1 MAETLISPGV
11 LARENDQSFITQQP
25 VQVGAAI
32 VGPAVKGPVE
42 QPTVVT
48 SYSDYQSRFG
58 TTFESG
64 SLDYTFFTSIAAY
77 NYFNN
82 GGNTLLVTRV
92 VNSPSSWNYAS
103 ASITAGS
110 TVGDAS
116 ATASI
121 SLILAGASVF
131 GTTVDDEVKFDYDG
145 TTYRFVAADPAG
157 GLPADQ
163 APLYFV
169 ATGSTS
175 TAYATLLNTKIGT
188 SVSSVITSVDAGSGV
203 LNFTAASAG
212 TGFNGVT
219 FVTGSSTTF
228 STGSDGTSLTV
239 LGGGSNIT
247 TETTSFEL
255 EAIDKG
261 VIFNNTGPII

>member
-48 SYSDYQSRFG
+48 SYSDYQNRFG

-92 VNSPSSWNYAS
+92 VNSPSTWNYAS
-103 ASITAGS
+103 ASVTAGS

-116 ATASI
+116 ATAS
-121 SLILAGASVF
+121 LDLTLAGASVF
-131 GTTVDDEVKFDYDG
+131 GTATDDEMKFAYNG
-145 TTYRFVAADPAG
+145 TTYRFVAADNTG

-163 APLYFV
+163 PPLYFV
-169 ATGSTS
+169 AEDTTS
-175 TAYATLLNTKIGT
+175 AGFATALQTKMQT
-188 SVSSVITSVDAGSGV
+188 VITDVVTTVDAGSGV
-203 LNFTAASAG
+203 LNR
-212 TGFNGVT
+212 FNCSW
-219 FVTGSSTTF
+219 FYSSNRYRRN
-228 STGSDGTSLTV
+228 L
-239 LGGGSNIT
+239 
-247 TETTSFEL
+247 
-255 EAIDKG
+255 
-261 VIFNNTGPII
+261 